1 MFADKLAAEI
11 QQKLQLNNG
20 MVQEDLYRVCSQAEK
35 INLEDFLITL
45 EKMKLTGKIK
55 MTGLRYYLT

>member
-1 MFADKLAAEI
+1 
-11 QQKLQLNNG
+11 
-20 MVQEDLYRVCSQAEK
+20 MVQEDLYRVCSQAQK